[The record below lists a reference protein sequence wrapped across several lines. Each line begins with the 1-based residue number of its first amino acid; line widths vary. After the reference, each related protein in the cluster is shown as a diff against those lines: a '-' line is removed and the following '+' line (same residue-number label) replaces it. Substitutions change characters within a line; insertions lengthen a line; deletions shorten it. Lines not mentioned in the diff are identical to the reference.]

1 MEHKEAQLRVQLQP
15 EELIMK
21 LVKESFQ
28 ETSESERQS
37 VISAQELAAA
47 LRSCMSQ
54 ETTACNSW
62 KSEVIRLTREVAEES
77 TKRMNRRKLLALL
90 SSSSTTTRNGLLA
103 TSYAVRKS

>member
-1 MEHKEAQLRVQLQP
+1 MEHKDAQLRVQSQP

-21 LVKESFQ
+21 FVKESFQ

-54 ETTACNSW
+54 ETTACTISA
-62 KSEVIRLTREVAEES
+62 KIITVLTRYRPIVLE
-77 TKRMNRRKLLALL
+77 LI
-90 SSSSTTTRNGLLA
+90 
-103 TSYAVRKS
+103 